1 MGHGFLRTSQNYS
14 NGTKELAMS
23 PMKRYA
29 NKQAKARKRRRL
41 KAHERLKQQ
50 RAQAQQYIAALHQA
64 LKDLDFPDTLVAEIE
79 GRLQAQQKLLGK
91 IVALMFPTLFGCRH
105 GHELTRVRGWDKN
118 VPSRLL
124 NALPKRSWLKRLRR
138 LGLEMLVSI
147 GRHTQDKSASTHSR
161 WQWRWIVDDA
171 VFRKYGKQ
179 FGLVGTWYSGQFK
192 RTVPGID
199 GVLLLV
205 VIGDG
210 KLIIPSDFAI
220 RRPHPTGPGRR
231 CHDKLSLTQRML
243 DECLAALAKRGV
255 TLPAPMVVADS
266 WFSDSKLMRHV
277 ANAHQGTLLVQG
289 KRSYTFTLEDG
300 PKVKG
305 SDLVKP
311 DKWAW
316 QQSLHAPGCRYVR
329 LRAWSPTSGQVLL
342 VLVDKPGEKP
352 FYLISMSLTIQ
363 VTRLIQAW
371 NQRHWIEQMF
381 RLLKHLLA
389 TEACQARTEDAYY
402 GHLVLR
408 LMAGFVLFYTSRV
421 IFKGHV
427 TMEEIV
433 FTLKHHWM
441 TVDYEPFEL
450 YGIA

>member
-1 MGHGFLRTSQNYS
+1 
-14 NGTKELAMS
+14 MS

-29 NKQAKARKRRRL
+29 TKQAKARKRRRL
-41 KAHERLKQQ
+41 KAQERLQHQ
-50 RAQAQQYIAALHQA
+50 RAQAQRYIEALHQT
-64 LKDLDFPDTLVAEIE
+64 LKDLDVPDTLVAEIE
-79 GRLQAQQKLLGK
+79 GRLRAQQQLLGK
-91 IVALMFPTLFGCRH
+91 IVGLMFPTLFGCRH
-105 GHELTRVRGWDKN
+105 GHELTRVRGWNKN
-118 VPSRLL
+118 IPSQLL
-124 NALPKRSWLKRLRR
+124 SALPKRSWLKRLRR
-138 LGLEMLVSI
+138 LGLEILVSI
-147 GRHTQDKSASTHSR
+147 WHHTQGKSASTHSR
-161 WQWRWIVDDA
+161 WQWRWIVDDS
-171 VFRKYGKQ
+171 VFRKYGQ
-179 FGLVGTWYSGQFK
+179 QLGLVGRWYSGQFK

-210 KLIIPSDFAI
+210 KLIIPLDFAI
-220 RRPHPTGPGRR
+220 RRPNPTGPGRR
-231 CHDKLSLTQRML
+231 CQDKLTLTQNML
-243 DECLAALAKRGV
+243 DERLAAFAKRGV
-255 TLPAPMVVADS
+255 TLPPPMVVADS

-277 ANAHQGTLLVQG
+277 AQAQQGTLLVQG

-300 PKVKG
+300 RKVKG

-311 DKWAW
+311 DHWTW
-316 QQSLHAPGCRYVR
+316 RPSLHAPGCRYVR
-329 LRAWSPTSGQVLL
+329 LRARSRTYGQVLL
-342 VLVDKPGEKP
+342 VVVDKPGEKP

-389 TEACQARTEDAYY
+389 AEACQARSEDAYY

-427 TMEEIV
+427 TMEEMV
-433 FTLKHHWM
+433 FTLKHNWM
-441 TVDYEPFEL
+441 TVQYEPFEL
-450 YGIA
+450 YAIA

>member
-41 KAHERLKQQ
+41 KAHERLKHQ
-50 RAQAQQYIAALHQA
+50 RAQAQHHIEALHQA

-105 GHELTRVRGWDKN
+105 SHELIRVRGWDKN
-118 VPSRLL
+118 IPSRVL

-147 GRHTQDKSASTHSR
+147 WRHTQDKSASTRSR
-161 WQWRWIVDDA
+161 WQWRWVVDDA

-210 KLIIPSDFAI
+210 TLIIPIDFAI
-220 RRPHPTGPGRR
+220 RRPNPKGPGRR
-231 CHDKLSLTQRML
+231 CHDKLRLTQRML
-243 DECLAALAKRGV
+243 DACLAALAKRGV

-289 KRSYTFTLEDG
+289 KRSYTFTIE
-300 PKVKG
+300 
-305 SDLVKP
+305 
-311 DKWAW
+311 
-316 QQSLHAPGCRYVR
+316 
-329 LRAWSPTSGQVLL
+329 
-342 VLVDKPGEKP
+342 
-352 FYLISMSLTIQ
+352 

-402 GHLVLR
+402 GHVVLR

>member
-50 RAQAQQYIAALHQA
+50 RAQAQHSIEALHQA
-64 LKDLDFPDTLVAEIE
+64 LKDLDVPDTLVAEIE

-147 GRHTQDKSASTHSR
+147 WRHTQDKSASTHSR

-210 KLIIPSDFAI
+210 KLIIPLDFAI
-220 RRPHPTGPGRR
+220 RRPNPKGPGRR
-231 CHDKLSLTQRML
+231 CHDRNRSATQNLT
-243 DECLAALAKRGV
+243 LATAPVDSILCGHGHTPHLTTG
-255 TLPAPMVVADS
+255 TLGPAP
-266 WFSDSKLMRHV
+266 
-277 ANAHQGTLLVQG
+277 T
-289 KRSYTFTLEDG
+289 RSPG
-300 PKVKG
+300 
-305 SDLVKP
+305 
-311 DKWAW
+311 
-316 QQSLHAPGCRYVR
+316 LH
-329 LRAWSPTSGQVLL
+329 
-342 VLVDKPGEKP
+342 
-352 FYLISMSLTIQ
+352 
-363 VTRLIQAW
+363 
-371 NQRHWIEQMF
+371 
-381 RLLKHLLA
+381 
-389 TEACQARTEDAYY
+389 
-402 GHLVLR
+402 
-408 LMAGFVLFYTSRV
+408 
-421 IFKGHV
+421 
-427 TMEEIV
+427 
-433 FTLKHHWM
+433 
-441 TVDYEPFEL
+441 
-450 YGIA
+450 

>member
-1 MGHGFLRTSQNYS
+1 
-14 NGTKELAMS
+14 MS

-29 NKQAKARKRRRL
+29 TKQAKARKRRRL
-41 KAHERLKQQ
+41 KAQERLQHQ
-50 RAQAQQYIAALHQA
+50 RAQAQRYIEALHQT

-79 GRLQAQQKLLGK
+79 GRLRAQQQLLGK
-91 IVALMFPTLFGCRH
+91 IVGLMFPTLFGCRH
-105 GHELTRVRGWDKN
+105 GHELTRVRGWNKN
-118 VPSRLL
+118 IPSQLL
-124 NALPKRSWLKRLRR
+124 SALPKRSWLKRLRR
-138 LGLEMLVSI
+138 LGLEILVSI
-147 GRHTQDKSASTHSR
+147 WHHTQGKSASTHSR
-161 WQWRWIVDDA
+161 WQWRWIVDDS
-171 VFRKYGKQ
+171 VFRKYGQ
-179 FGLVGTWYSGQFK
+179 QLGLVGRWYSGQFK

-210 KLIIPSDFAI
+210 KLIIPLDFAI
-220 RRPHPTGPGRR
+220 RRPNPTGPGRR
-231 CHDKLSLTQRML
+231 CQDKLTLTQNML
-243 DECLAALAKRGV
+243 DERLAALAKRGV
-255 TLPAPMVVADS
+255 TLPPPMVVADS

-277 ANAHQGTLLVQG
+277 AQAQQGTLLVQG

-300 PKVKG
+300 RKVKG

-311 DKWAW
+311 DHWTW
-316 QQSLHAPGCRYVR
+316 RPSLHAPGCRYVR
-329 LRAWSPTSGQVLL
+329 LRARSRTYGQVLL
-342 VLVDKPGEKP
+342 VVVDKPGEKP

-389 TEACQARTEDAYY
+389 AEACQARSEDAYY

-427 TMEEIV
+427 TMEEMV
-433 FTLKHHWM
+433 FTLKHNWM
-441 TVDYEPFEL
+441 TVQYEPFEL
-450 YGIA
+450 YAIA

>member
-1 MGHGFLRTSQNYS
+1 MGHGFLRTSQHYS

-29 NKQAKARKRRRL
+29 TKQAKARKRRRL
-41 KAHERLKQQ
+41 KAHERLKHQ
-50 RAQAQQYIAALHQA
+50 RAQAQHSIEALHQA
-64 LKDLDFPDTLVAEIE
+64 LKDVDVPDTLVAEIE
-79 GRLQAQQKLLGK
+79 GRLPAQQKLLGK

-105 GHELTRVRGWDKN
+105 GHERTRVRGWDKH

-138 LGLEMLVSI
+138 LGLAMLVSMW
-147 GRHTQDKSASTHSR
+147 RHPQDKSASTHSR
-161 WQWRWIVDDA
+161 WPWRWIVDDA
-171 VFRKYGKQ
+171 VFRKYGNQ
-179 FGLVGTWYSGQFK
+179 FGLVGTWYSGQCK

-210 KLIIPSDFAI
+210 TRIIPIDVAI
-220 RRPHPTGPGRR
+220 RRPNPQGPGRR
-231 CHDKLSLTQRML
+231 CHDKRSLTQSML
-243 DECLAALAKRGV
+243 DERLAALAQRGV
-255 TLPAPMVVADS
+255 KFPAPMVVAES
-266 WFSDSKLMRHV
+266 WCSDSKLMRHV

-289 KRSYTFTLEDG
+289 NRSYPFTLEDG
-300 PKVKG
+300 PKGKG
-305 SDLVKP
+305 SDVVQP

-329 LRAWSPTSGQVLL
+329 LRAWSPTYGQVLL
-342 VLVDKPGEKP
+342 VLVDKPGAKP

-381 RLLKHLLA
+381 RTLKHLLA
-389 TEACQARTEDAYY
+389 AEACQARTEDAYD
-402 GHLVLR
+402 GHLVVR
-408 LMAGFVLFYTSRV
+408 LIAGFVLFSTSRV

>member
-1 MGHGFLRTSQNYS
+1 
-14 NGTKELAMS
+14 MS
-23 PMKRYA
+23 PLKRYA

-41 KAHERLKQQ
+41 KAQERLKHQ
-50 RAQAQQYIAALHQA
+50 RVQAQPSIEALHQA
-64 LKDLDFPDTLVAEIE
+64 LKDLDFPETLVAEIA

-91 IVALMFPTLFGCRH
+91 IVALMFPPLFGCRH
-105 GHELTRVRGWDKN
+105 GHERTRVRGWDKH

-124 NALPKRSWLKRLRR
+124 NALPTRSWLKRLRR
-138 LGLEMLVSI
+138 LGLEILVSI
-147 GRHTQDKSASTHSR
+147 WRHTQDKSASTHSR
-161 WQWRWIVDDA
+161 WPWRWIVDDA
-171 VFRKYGKQ
+171 VFRHYGKQ
-179 FGLVGTWYSGQFK
+179 FGLVGTWYSGQCK

-199 GVLLLV
+199 GTLLLV

-210 KLIIPSDFAI
+210 KRIIPVDFAI
-220 RRPHPTGPGRR
+220 RRPDPTGPGRR
-231 CHDKLSLTQRML
+231 CHDKLVLTQNML
-243 DECLAALAKRGV
+243 DERLAACAKRGL

-266 WFSDSKLMRHV
+266 WFSDSKLMRHI

-289 KRSYTFTLEDG
+289 KRSSTFTLEDG
-300 PKVKG
+300 RKVKG
-305 SDLVKP
+305 ADVVKP
-311 DKWAW
+311 DNWAW
-316 QQSLHAPGCRYVR
+316 QQSLHAPGCRSVR
-329 LRAWSPTSGQVLL
+329 LRAWSPTSGPILL

-352 FYLISMSLTIQ
+352 LYLISMSLTIR
-363 VTRLIQAW
+363 VTRLMQAW

-381 RLLKHLLA
+381 RILKHLFA
-389 TEACQARTEDAYY
+389 AEACQARTEDAYY

-441 TVDYEPFEL
+441 MVDYELDCCVFRSR
-450 YGIA
+450 